1 MKKIFNFSP
10 GPATLPHKVLL
21 KAQNELINWN
31 NLNVSVMEISHRS
44 KYFINLVEEF
54 ENNLRI
60 LMNIPTTYK
69 ILFFQGGARTQF
81 AAIPMNLL
89 NYNQNADYA
98 NIGYWSYKAMEEAK
112 KYCIPNIIYTRKIIN
127 NILYIKPMDE
137 WLLNNKSI
145 YIHYCSN
152 ETIEGI
158 AIHEDPNFKNKIVV
172 VDLSSTILTKEIN
185 VSKYG
190 IIYASTQKNVGPSG
204 LTIVI
209 IRDDLIIKKNYRK
222 ELPSVLNYKIIS
234 DNNSMFNTPSTF
246 SLYLSSLVLKWLKKK
261 GGIKY
266 INKIN
271 QKKAKLLYSTID
283 NSKLYVNNIS
293 IKNRSITNI
302 VFKINEKNIENI
314 FLKEAENKGLYFLKG
329 HSILGGIR
337 ASIYNA
343 MPIEGVQALV
353 KFMNNFEKLHI

>member
-10 GPATLPHKVLL
+10 GPAVLPHKVLL

-31 NLNVSVMEISHRS
+31 NLNFSVMEISHRS

-54 ENNLRI
+54 ENDLRI
-60 LMNIPTTYK
+60 LMNIPNTYK

-89 NYNQNADYA
+89 NYNQKADYA

-112 KYCIPNIIYTRKIIN
+112 KYCKPNIIHTRKIIN
-127 NILYIKPMDE
+127 NILYIKPMNE
-137 WLLNNKSI
+137 WLLDNKSI

-158 AIHEDPNFKNKIVV
+158 AINEDPKFKDAIVV
-172 VDLSSTILTKEIN
+172 ADLSSTILTKKIN
-185 VSKYG
+185 ITNYG

-209 IRDDLIIKKNYRK
+209 IRDDLIIKNNYRK

-234 DNNSMFNTPSTF
+234 DNNSMYNTPPTF
-246 SLYLSSLVLKWLKKK
+246 SLYLSSLVVKWLKKK
-261 GGIKY
+261 GGVKY

-283 NSKLYVNNIS
+283 NSKIYVNNIS
-293 IKNRSITNI
+293 VKNRSITNI
-302 VFKINEKNIENI
+302 VFKINKKNIENK
-314 FLKEAENKGLYFLKG
+314 FLKEAEKQGLYFLKG
-329 HSILGGIR
+329 HSIIGGIR

-353 KFMNNFEKLHI
+353 KFMNNFEKLYI